1 MEGRGGDE
9 GWVLKGVRL
18 TRMGS
23 KSNYISLLAR
33 DVSYEG
39 CKMDGFDPFKG
50 CVPRMVLEVYR
61 EKVYLDRNGIV
72 GIAKEVLKVVW
83 RFWYIER

>member
-1 MEGRGGDE
+1 VEGRGEDE

-23 KSNYISLLAR
+23 KSNYILLLAR

-39 CKMDGFDPFKG
+39 CKMDEFDPFKG
-50 CVPRMVLEVYR
+50 WFPRMV
-61 EKVYLDRNGIV
+61 
-72 GIAKEVLKVVW
+72 
-83 RFWYIER
+83 

>member
-1 MEGRGGDE
+1 VEGRGCGE

-33 DVSYEG
+33 DVSTKDVRWMIRSFQGMVSEDGLGSISREG
-39 CKMDGFDPFKG
+39 ISRP
-50 CVPRMVLEVYR
+50 
-61 EKVYLDRNGIV
+61 
-72 GIAKEVLKVVW
+72 
-83 RFWYIER
+83 ERG

>member
-1 MEGRGGDE
+1 
-9 GWVLKGVRL
+9 
-18 TRMGS
+18 MGS
-23 KSNYISLLAR
+23 KSNYILLLAR

-39 CKMDGFDPFKG
+39 CKMDEFDPFKG
-50 CVPRMVLEVYR
+50 WFPGMVVEVYR
-61 EKVYLDRNGIV
+61 ARGYLNRNGIDFE

>member
-1 MEGRGGDE
+1 MGSERGE
-9 GWVLKGVRL
+9 L

-23 KSNYISLLAR
+23 KSNYILLLAR

-39 CKMDGFDPFKG
+39 CKMDEFDPFKG

-61 EKVYLDRNGIV
+61 ESVYLARNGIDIE
-72 GIAKEVLKVVW
+72 GIARKC
-83 RFWYIER
+83 